1 MKKAFLSCFLFLVL
15 LIYAF
20 PVLAE
25 DLTLKT
31 GQQKGEWVVLNQKGD
46 PVGTLKNVDRDAFL
60 VTLGGRYIGTILK
73 SGDLQTNRNHAI
85 FKPEDAQF
93 YLDVLKALRAIGKI

>member
-1 MKKAFLSCFLFLVL
+1 MKKALLSGFLFLVL

-20 PVLAE
+20 PTLAE
-25 DLTLKT
+25 DLTLKA
-31 GQQKGEWVVLNQKGD
+31 GLQKGEWAVLDQKGESI
-46 PVGTLKNVDRDAFL
+46 GKLKNVDQDAFH

-93 YLDVLKALRAIGKI
+93 YLDVLKALKAIGKI